1 MKRTLYFTLFLL
13 ATIHLVMAQEMEHYE
28 IQGAKLGKKMARQV
42 VEGSIERTVTVNRT
56 ETRWRTN
63 SGDNTGNR
71 HFTSF
76 VGAMDGV
83 VVGTLARNYTY
94 QSYYHGK
101 VGINYRKKLN
111 NSSDISALDIANIT
125 YADEDGDGALGKDET
140 AQIYFD
146 LINTSDEPLYGI
158 MPVLMADK
166 TKHIII
172 SDPCPIDT
180 LKGQNALRY
189 VIELAGDGKRNPGKV
204 YLMLRIKYGQ
214 GQYFDIEQICLDT
227 KRLAYKEE

>member
-1 MKRTLYFTLFLL
+1 
-13 ATIHLVMAQEMEHYE
+13 MEHYE
-28 IQGAKLGKKMARQV
+28 IQGAKLGRKIAKQV
-42 VEGSIERTVTVNRT
+42 VQGSFDRTVSVNRS
-56 ETRWRTN
+56 ETRWRT
-63 SGDNTGNR
+63 SHGDNTGNR

-76 VGAMDGV
+76 VGAMDGAV
-83 VVGTLARNYTY
+83 IGTLARSYTY
-94 QSYYHGK
+94 QNYYHGK
-101 VGINYRKKLN
+101 IGINYRKKVG

-125 YADEDGDGALGKDET
+125 YADEDGDGALRKDET

-158 MPVLMADK
+158 VPVLMADK
-166 TKHIII
+166 TRHIII

-189 VIELAGDGKRNPGKV
+189 VIELAGNGKKNPGKI

-214 GQYFDIEQICLDT
+214 GQYFDVEQICLNT
-227 KRLAYKEE
+227 KRLAPNT